1 MEQLSWRHP
10 DPRGGGVTAC
20 NGAAVALRAGE
31 CGGAIPSRPGL
42 RERSAVTTATSAD
55 NRRGCSLS
63 DYRVDV
69 SDVAGVILSRSW
81 LPRGTVGKPGRPR
94 YGLVPPHRFY
104 ASQVVF
110 SFTMT
115 TASRVVWYRTGNG
128 TRLLGAAG
136 RLQLQDIVAG
146 RPVVGWK
153 GD

>member
-69 SDVAGVILSRSW
+69 SDGGRCDIDSVVGAAGHGRQTRSTSVRASAAPQ
-81 LPRGTVGKPGRPR
+81 L
-94 YGLVPPHRFY
+94 Y

-115 TASRVVWYRTGNG
+115 TASRVVSYRTVNG
-128 TRLLGAAG
+128 TRLLGALDACSF
-136 RLQLQDIVAG
+136 RT
-146 RPVVGWK
+146 
-153 GD
+153 